1 MKKLVCI
8 LMSLVL
14 VFGLVGCG
22 GNAATNENKEPE
34 QKQEQKTEEKT
45 EKKSE
50 NVLEKVK
57 AQNKLIV
64 GTSAD
69 YPPYEFHKMIDG
81 KDQIVGFDINIV
93 EEIAKDLGVE
103 LEVVDMDF
111 SAILS
116 AVETGMVD
124 VGIGGINPTPDR
136 DEQVDFSDIYF
147 TSAYTVLVK
156 KDKVDEFKTNE
167 DLNGKI
173 IGAQLGSLQEEMA
186 HNEIEASNVV
196 ALGKVTD
203 LALQL
208 QSDLVDAIILE
219 MPVAQSYAAQN
230 ENFAVAEGIKFE
242 ADAIEGGCVIIAAN
256 GEKEILEEVNKTIER
271 LNNENKI
278 EEYYADAVA
287 LTEAE

>member
-8 LMSLVL
+8 LAAITML
-14 VFGLVGCG
+14 FGLGGCG
-22 GNAATNENKEPE
+22 SNSNENAEKAPE
-34 QKQEQKTEEKT
+34 QKVEESAEEKT
-45 EKKSE
+45 EGNAE
-50 NVLEKVK
+50 NILEKVK
-57 AQNKLIV
+57 AQKKLIV

-81 KDQIVGFDINIV
+81 KDQIAGFDIDIAK
-93 EEIAKDLGVE
+93 EIAKDLGVE

-116 AVETGMVD
+116 AVETGMAD
-124 VGIGGINPTPDR
+124 IGIGGINPTPER
-136 DEQVDFSDIYF
+136 EEQVDFSNIYF
-147 TSAYTVLVK
+147 TSSYTVLAK
-156 KDKVDEFKTNE
+156 KEKIEELKTKE

-173 IGAQLGSLQEEMA
+173 IGVQLGSIQEKMA
-186 HNEIEASNVV
+186 HEQVDAANVV

-219 MPVAQSYAAQN
+219 VPVAESYAMQN
-230 ENFAVAEGIKFE
+230 ENFAVADNIKFE
-242 ADAIEGGCVIIAAN
+242 GDEIEGGCVVVAAD
-256 GEKEILEEVNKTIER
+256 GESEILDEINKTIDR
-271 LNNENKI
+271 LNKENKI

-287 LTEAE
+287 LSEAE